1 MNGTGNTIKGIMGE
15 RLRTAR
21 ESKGFSR
28 QKLVDILNSHAKAPA
43 FALAP
48 GRALQMGT
56 YRKWE
61 SGENP
66 VDVRW
71 IPALC
76 DVLGVDVGYLFGEY
90 PEKTRAA
97 SDVCA
102 VTGLS
107 EKGAAGLI
115 QAYKADDVADDWNYT
130 YPPYSPDGQQ
140 YRDNIHYV
148 VDDILSTSSGHEL
161 LKVLFTVWK
170 KRQFVK
176 SVFENWT
183 NMPEKARKGVP
194 FRCYTTVG
202 QAFGDLRSA
211 KLELQDAMSRFVD
224 DVYDYAAAHK
234 LCDDY
239 MNGKTK

>member
-1 MNGTGNTIKGIMGE
+1 MKVIYNPVKDRMAE
-15 RLRTAR
+15 RVKMVR
-21 ESKGFSR
+21 ESVGLT
-28 QKLVDILNSHAKAPA
+28 QQGLVDRINASKATPPEKTLEVSA
-43 FALAP
+43 FK
-48 GRALQMGT
+48 
-56 YRKWE
+56 KWE
-61 SGENP
+61 NATNFIPTE
-66 VDVRW
+66 W

-76 DVLGVDVGYLFGEY
+76 DALGVDTGYLFGEY
-90 PEKTRAA
+90 PERTRTA
-97 SDVCA
+97 SDLCA

-115 QAYKADDVADDWNYT
+115 QAYKSDDVADDWNYT
-130 YPPYSPDGQQ
+130 YPPYSPDGQC

-161 LKVLFTVWK
+161 LKALFTVWK

-183 NMPEKARKGVP
+183 NLPEKARKGVP

-211 KLELQDAMSRFVD
+211 KLELQDVTSRFLD
-224 DVYDYAAAHK
+224 DVYDYAAAHE

-239 MNGKTK
+239 MKGKTK